1 MAASRSP
8 SSATFLADLAPGPDP
23 GSTWRE
29 TTASAP
35 NIWPTTSN
43 ARGPPPALSGGR
55 APDDGSTRAS
65 PWNDSPRLNCG
76 GRLGIWTRRS
86 EKSSPTVCPAMR
98 SGLVVGVVEPDREDR
113 PHASRRGH
121 RPGAAGE
128 TRLPTQTFRESPNA
142 ARDLGRPTTRYPGS
156 TEDWSRKE
164 ERRAQPGI
172 FWRRRRDLNP
182 RSP

>member
-65 PWNDSPRLNCG
+65 PWNDFPQAELRWSARHLDKAMG
-76 GRLGIWTRRS
+76 EVLSDRVSGDAVSASWS
-86 EKSSPTVCPAMR
+86 VSSSPIAKIGLTPPGEATV
-98 SGLVVGVVEPDREDR
+98 LEPQ
-113 PHASRRGH
+113 A
-121 RPGAAGE
+121 RPGC
-128 TRLPTQTFRESPNA
+128 LPRPFAKVRTLHGTLD
-142 ARDLGRPTTRYPGS
+142 AR
-156 TEDWSRKE
+156 
-164 ERRAQPGI
+164 RRAIRGQPRIGRARKKDALNLAFFGGDGGI
-172 FWRRRRDLNP
+172 
-182 RSP
+182 